1 MKRQDLGMT
10 QKCWDSLWHS
20 VGKWSRPNNY
30 EEMFTFCLE
39 KYFLSHSKDIEE
51 DSDSYYSVLFRNACI
66 DFLRKQQ
73 RRRKFEVLMLDVD
86 ESIDKSDHNE
96 CVDMMDCSVLLS
108 NFMQTLDDTDK
119 TIVKALIDNTPY
131 DELRESLD
139 IPMNTVKVKVHRKR
153 DKWTRSPQLQGLLNA
168 A

>member
-39 KYFLSHSKDIEE
+39 KYFLSHSKNIEE

-66 DFLRKQQ
+66 DFLRNQQ
-73 RRRKFEVLMLDVD
+73 RRAKFEVLMLDAD
-86 ESIDKSDHNE
+86 EQIDKSDHNE
-96 CVDMMDCSVLLS
+96 CVNMMEFSVLLS
-108 NFMQTLDDTDK
+108 DFMQTLDDADK
-119 TIVKALIDNTPY
+119 AIVKALIDNDSY
-131 DELRESLD
+131 EDLRESLD
-139 IPMNTVKVKVHRKR
+139 IPMNTLKTRVYRKR
-153 DKWTRSPQLQGLLNA
+153 DKWARSPQFQGLLNA